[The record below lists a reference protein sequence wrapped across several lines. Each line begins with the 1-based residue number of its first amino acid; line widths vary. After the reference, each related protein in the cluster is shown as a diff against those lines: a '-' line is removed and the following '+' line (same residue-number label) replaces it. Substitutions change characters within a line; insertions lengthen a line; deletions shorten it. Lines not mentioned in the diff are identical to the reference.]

1 MEIAMTNY
9 SIPKIKLLNA
19 SRETIEHF
27 NPFADIVSSART
39 CYSAKGIVLPQQI
52 ESEDQLNENND
63 SRFLPLIQ
71 SLYQAGHHTTFQH
84 SYLHFS
90 MENVSRNA
98 IWSFLHSHPFYNS
111 EQVSQRYVHVKKDQF
126 FYPEGLSQNQLSLL
140 EECYENQIKDY
151 KEYRKLTQP
160 LVESEYLKRFKSRKG
175 SKQAEK
181 DIKKKGMEVA
191 RYLLPIGT
199 TAYLHHTVSFIT
211 LLRYYRL
218 CHIFDVPAEQ
228 RALVDGMMA
237 EVIKIDPQLPK
248 IIEDPLPFDASPEYQ
263 FMQEFCGQ
271 RDPHQFIKE
280 FDNELD
286 NKISL
291 LIDYKV
297 NQERTLANSIREVS
311 GLTSQAKSDDTLID
325 WVLNSGS
332 NRLLGES
339 LNLGTHSKL
348 MRSLLHSHYTF
359 KKKLSHTADSQDQR
373 HRMTPGSRPILQNH
387 FTGNPDYI
395 TPLITKMDDKLVQFY
410 DNSMAKSWDFVNKGL
425 AMGMSFEQASYML
438 PNALSIRFTE
448 SADLL
453 NLKHKMAMRLCY
465 NAQEEIWQASLEE
478 ALQISEVHPKIGE
491 HLLPPCNIRSQ
502 AKTRPICPEGP
513 RFCGVPVWKIKREN
527 YQRSI

>member
-1 MEIAMTNY
+1 MTTY
-9 SIPKIKLLNA
+9 SIPKVKLLNA
-19 SRETIEHF
+19 SIDNVEHF

-39 CYSAKGIVLPQQI
+39 CYSAKGIILPQQVTD
-52 ESEDQLNENND
+52 EDELNEEND

-126 FYPEGLSQNQLSLL
+126 FYPEGLNQTQLSLL
-140 EECYENQIKDY
+140 EDCYEQQIKDY
-151 KEYRKLTQP
+151 KEYRKIIEP
-160 LVESEYLKRFKSRKG
+160 LVEAEYLKRFKSRKG
-175 SKQAEK
+175 SKQADK

-218 CHIFDVPAEQ
+218 CHVFDVPAEQ
-228 RALVDGMMA
+228 RAIVDAMMH
-237 EVIKIDPQLPK
+237 EVIKLDPQLPK
-248 IIEDPLPFDASPEYQ
+248 IIEDPLPFDASPEYS
-263 FMQEFCGQ
+263 FMQEFCEQ
-271 RDPHQFIKE
+271 QNSHQFIHE
-280 FDNELD
+280 FDQELGS
-286 NKISL
+286 NLSV

-297 NQERTLANSIREVS
+297 NQEQTLANSIREVS
-311 GLTSQAKSDDTLID
+311 GLSRADRSDDELID
-325 WVLNSGS
+325 WILNSGS

-348 MRSLLHSHYTF
+348 MRTLLHSHYTF

-373 HRMTPGSRPILQNH
+373 HRMTPGSRPILENH
-387 FTGNPDYI
+387 FCGEPDYV
-395 TPLITKMDDKLVQFY
+395 TPLIPRMDDQLLRFY
-410 DNSMAKSWDFVNKGL
+410 DQSMSKSWEFVNRGI
-425 AMGMSFEQASYML
+425 AIGMSFEQASYML

-478 ALQISEVHPKIGE
+478 ALQISKIHPKIGA

-502 AKTRPICPEGP
+502 AKSRPICPEGP
-513 RFCGVPVWKIKREN
+513 RFCGIPVWKLPREN